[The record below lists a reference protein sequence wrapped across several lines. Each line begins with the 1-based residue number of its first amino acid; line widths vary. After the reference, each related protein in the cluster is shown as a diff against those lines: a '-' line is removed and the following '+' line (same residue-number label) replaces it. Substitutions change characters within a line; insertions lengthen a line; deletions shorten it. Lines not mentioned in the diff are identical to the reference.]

1 MVRLADAHH
10 PRVGIMLGKFL
21 EQLAPDE
28 SSPQQLLTTRE
39 RTSCV
44 AIWMR
49 ISGPTQDRNVM
60 I

>member
-28 SSPQQLLTTRE
+28 VAAAAVDDTRK
-39 RTSCV
+39 
-44 AIWMR
+44 
-49 ISGPTQDRNVM
+49 D
-60 I
+60 